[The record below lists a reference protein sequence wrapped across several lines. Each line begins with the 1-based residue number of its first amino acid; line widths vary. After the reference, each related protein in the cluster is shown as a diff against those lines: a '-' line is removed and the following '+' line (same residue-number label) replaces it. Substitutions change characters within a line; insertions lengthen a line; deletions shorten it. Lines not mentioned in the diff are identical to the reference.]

1 MAEHKIIYLDG
12 AMGTMLQQAGLPMG
26 VVPESMNLTAP
37 AVVTDIHRQ
46 YIEAGSQIVYTN
58 TFGANRHKLARTGY
72 DVTEV
77 IQAAVACARA
87 AAEGTEARVALDIGP
102 IGQLIEPYG
111 TMKFEEA
118 YDVFREMMCAG
129 AEAGADLIAIE
140 TMTDLYEVKAAV
152 LAARESCDLPV
163 FVTMSFESNGRTFTG
178 CSAEAMAA
186 VLTGLGVDAMGV
198 NCSLGPVELRPI
210 VERIAKCTDLPL
222 IVKANAGLPDP
233 ETGAYAITAEE
244 FAREMVGYAKC
255 GVRYMGGCCGTSPDF
270 IRALCEETGGLP
282 VEKDP
287 AARRS
292 FVCTP
297 TCSVPIDGV
306 RVIGERINPTGKKRF
321 KQALIEGD
329 LDYIMGQA
337 VEQADGGADI
347 LDVNVGLPEI
357 DEPTMMARVVKAV
370 QSVTDL
376 PLQLDSSDPAA
387 LEAGLRVVNGKAI
400 VNSVNGEPEVLDHVL
415 PLVKKYGAAVV
426 GLTMDKGGIPA
437 KAEDRFAIA
446 ERILNAARAHGIADE
461 DVFIDCLTL
470 TVSAEQDKAVET
482 LKAMQMVR
490 ERLGLHC
497 VLGVSN
503 ISFGLP
509 RRELIT
515 SGFLTLAMAH
525 GLDLPIVN
533 PNAPAIMDTIRVFNV
548 LYNRDKNAETYI
560 KACANAPQPV
570 AAAAAPAPAHK
581 AADDDLAP
589 LSAAVVKGVKSEAKR
604 LTAELLASGMEELEI
619 VNGLLIPALDLV
631 GARFEAGALFLP
643 QLINAAG
650 AAQEAFEVI
659 RTAMAKADAQTVS
672 KGKVIVATVKGDIHD
687 IGKNIVKTIVENY
700 GYTVIDLGRDVPPET
715 VVETA
720 IREDVHLIG
729 LSALM
734 TTTLGS
740 MEQTIRALHESG
752 HACKV
757 WVGGAVLT
765 PDYAE
770 KIGADFYARDAKES
784 VDICKKFFD

>member
-1 MAEHKIIYLDG
+1 MEKNKITFLDG
-12 AMGTMLQQAGLPMG
+12 AMGTMLQAAGLKMG
-26 VVPESMNLTAP
+26 VAPESMNLTAP
-37 AVVTDIHRQ
+37 DVVIDIHRQ
-46 YIEAGSQIVYTN
+46 YISAGSDIIYTN
-58 TFGANRHKLARTGY
+58 TFGANRHKLARTEYSASKIIFAGV
-72 DVTEV
+72 D
-77 IQAAVACARA
+77 CARK
-87 AAEGTEARVALDIGP
+87 AAEGSNAKVALDIGP

-118 YDVFREMMCAG
+118 YDVFREMIEAG
-129 AEAGADLIAIE
+129 AKAGADLIAIE

-152 LAARESCDLPV
+152 LAAKENCDLPV
-163 FVTMSFESNGRTFTG
+163 LVTMSFEASGRTFTG
-178 CSAEAMAA
+178 CSPEAMAA
-186 VLTGLGVDAMGV
+186 VLSGLGVDAMGV

-210 VERIAKCTDLPL
+210 VERLAACTDAPL

-233 ETGAYAITAEE
+233 ETGTYHITAES
-244 FAREMVGYAKC
+244 FAAEMAC
-255 GVRYMGGCCGTSPDF
+255 FTDFGVHYMGGCCGTSPAF
-270 IRALCEETGGLP
+270 IKALSNA
-282 VEKDP
+282 VRNEKVHKIP
-287 AARRS
+287 AKKNS

-321 KQALIEGD
+321 KQALIEND
-329 LDYIMGQA
+329 LDYIMAQA
-337 VEQADGGADI
+337 VEQSDGGAHI
-347 LDVNVGLPEI
+347 LDINVGLPEI
-357 DEPTMMARVVKAV
+357 DEPEMMVRVVKAV
-370 QSVTDL
+370 QSVVDL

-400 VNSVNGEPEVLDHVL
+400 VNSVNGEPAVLDRIL

-426 GLTMDKGGIPA
+426 GLTMDQNGIPA
-437 KAEDRFAIA
+437 TAEKRFAIA
-446 ERILNAARAHGIADE
+446 ERILEAARAYGIADE

-470 TVSAEQDKAVET
+470 TVSAEQDKAQET

-509 RRELIT
+509 RRELVT

-533 PNAPAIMDTIRVFNV
+533 PNAPMIMDTIRVFNV
-548 LYNRDKNAETYI
+548 IYNRDQNAEKYI
-560 KACANAPQPV
+560 EACANASQVTP
-570 AAAAAPAPAHK
+570 AAATVAVSKPENGELPP
-581 AADDDLAP
+581 LAM
-589 LSAAVVKGVKSEAKR
+589 AVVKGMKSEARR
-604 LTAELLASGMEELEI
+604 LTEQLLADLVPELEI
-619 VNGLLIPALDLV
+619 VNCLLIPALDHV
-631 GARFEAGALFLP
+631 GAQFETGALFLP

-650 AAQEAFEVI
+650 AAQEAFEVL
-659 RTAMAKADAQTVS
+659 RTAMANNNTQTIS

-700 GYTVIDLGRDVPPET
+700 GYTVIDLGRDVAPET
-715 VVETA
+715 IVETA

-740 MEQTIRALHESG
+740 MEQTISALRASG
-752 HACKV
+752 HECKI

-765 PDYAE
+765 LDYAE
-770 KIGADFYARDAKES
+770 KIGADYYAKDAKES
-784 VDICKKFFD
+784 VDICKAYFG

>member
-1 MAEHKIIYLDG
+1 MAESKIIYLDG
-12 AMGTMLQQAGLPMG
+12 AMGTMLQAAGLKMG
-26 VVPESMNLTAP
+26 VAPESMNLTAP
-37 AVVTDIHRQ
+37 EVVIDIHRQ
-46 YIEAGSQIVYTN
+46 YIAAGSDIVYTN
-58 TFGANRHKLARTGY
+58 TFGANRHKLARTEYSVAEIVRAG
-72 DVTEV
+72 
-77 IQAAVACARA
+77 VACARKA
-87 AAEGTEARVALDIGP
+87 VDGTNAKVALDIGP

-118 YDVFREMMCAG
+118 YDVFREMI
-129 AEAGADLIAIE
+129 EAGADAGADWIAIE

-152 LAARESCDLPV
+152 LAARETCALPV
-163 FVTMSFESNGRTFTG
+163 LVTMSFESSGRTFTG
-178 CSAEAMAA
+178 CSPEAMAA
-186 VLTGLGVDAMGV
+186 VLSGLGVDAMGV

-210 VERIAKCTDLPL
+210 VERLAACTDVPL
-222 IVKANAGLPDP
+222 VVKANAGLPDP
-233 ETGAYAITAEE
+233 ETGAYHITAEE
-244 FAREMVGYAKC
+244 FGRKMAGYAAL
-255 GVRYMGGCCGTSPDF
+255 GVHYMGGCCGTSPAF
-270 IRALCEETGGLP
+270 IKALADATAEHVVHKT
-282 VEKDP
+282 P

-329 LDYIMGQA
+329 LDYIMAQA
-337 VEQADGGADI
+337 VEQADGGAHI
-347 LDVNVGLPEI
+347 LDINVGLPEI
-357 DEPTMMARVVKAV
+357 AEPEMMVRVVKAV
-370 QSVTDL
+370 QSVVDL

-400 VNSVNGEPEVLDHVL
+400 VNSVNGEPDVLAHIL
-415 PLVKKYGAAVV
+415 PLVKKYGASVV
-426 GLTMDKGGIPA
+426 GLTMDKNGIPA
-437 KAEDRFAIA
+437 TAEERFAIA
-446 ERILNAARAHGIADE
+446 ERILEAARAHGIVDE

-482 LKAMQMVR
+482 LKAMSMVR
-490 ERLGLHC
+490 DRLGLHC

-509 RRELIT
+509 HRELIT

-548 LYNRDKNAETYI
+548 LYNRDKNAEAYI
-560 KACANAPQPV
+560 EACANVPQPTTVV
-570 AAAAAPAPAHK
+570 AAAPIPKTTGEEA
-581 AADDDLAP
+581 LAP
-589 LSAAVVKGVKSEAKR
+589 LSAAVVKGMKSEARR
-604 LTAELLASGMEELEI
+604 LTTELLGGSVTELEI
-619 VNGLLIPALDLV
+619 VNGLLIPALDHV
-631 GARFEAGALFLP
+631 GARFETGALFLP

-659 RTAMAKADAQTVS
+659 RTAMAQADRQTVS

-700 GYTVIDLGRDVPPET
+700 GYTVIDLGRDVAPEN

-720 IREDVHLIG
+720 LREDVHLIG

-740 MEQTIRALHESG
+740 MEQTIRALRESG
-752 HACKV
+752 HDCKI

-784 VDICKKFFD
+784 VDICKQFFG